1 MVVATQLRRSPDSV
15 PHLIPISSHLTPKSL
30 PCHTSGN
37 SPVSPSIATLPKT
50 RVSKPNV
57 WHTCETAGGHSQV
70 NLLPIL
76 IPYALFPCPPI
87 PLYFQTLADSPT
99 QRRSRNPLLINHFRT
114 VFIATEGVPPPALSQ
129 SRMLGYLLMSSF
141 ASSRFSNGWRNG
153 FVASGAPLIAIVISL
168 AAAGKSPV
176 FDEIRASARWLVQ

>member
-57 WHTCETAGGHSQV
+57 CHTCETAGGHLQV

-76 IPYALFPCPPI
+76 IPYALFPCPPYPPVFSNTCRLSYTTAI
-87 PLYFQTLADSPT
+87 SQPFAYQSLPHCFHRDGGCTPAGSESEQDA
-99 QRRSRNPLLINHFRT
+99 RLLIDVVFR
-114 VFIATEGVPPPALSQ
+114 L
-129 SRMLGYLLMSSF
+129 
-141 ASSRFSNGWRNG
+141 
-153 FVASGAPLIAIVISL
+153 
-168 AAAGKSPV
+168 
-176 FDEIRASARWLVQ
+176 